1 MKPRLV
7 ALTALLGAAWAGA
20 SAAGTPVELRSEIAD
35 ADGRVTL
42 GELFD
47 GAGGVAGVQ
56 IANRTGPTVV
66 LDAGEVQVF
75 ARHYG
80 LDWANAQGM
89 RRIIIRQGAEDDAP
103 APLAAAGAPPAA
115 RGAHNV
121 EILTYA
127 RSLAAGE
134 GVQPSDVVWARA
146 AAAPAGAPRDADA
159 VIGMSARRPLREGAP
174 VTLTDV
180 TAPQVIRTGDNVVV
194 TYSSGGVTLALQGRA
209 MTSAVLGQPV
219 TVRNM
224 ASNRTFEAVA
234 SGPDAAV
241 TGPEA
246 QRLRGAPANQFAQ
259 R

>member
-1 MKPRLV
+1 M
-7 ALTALLGAAWAGA
+7 
-20 SAAGTPVELRSEIAD
+20 
-35 ADGRVTL
+35 
-42 GELFD
+42 
-47 GAGGVAGVQ
+47 
-56 IANRTGPTVV
+56 
-66 LDAGEVQVF
+66 
-75 ARHYG
+75 
-80 LDWANAQGM
+80 
-89 RRIIIRQGAEDDAP
+89 
-103 APLAAAGAPPAA
+103 
-115 RGAHNV
+115 
-121 EILTYA
+121 
-127 RSLAAGE
+127 
-134 GVQPSDVVWARA
+134 
-146 AAAPAGAPRDADA
+146 
-159 VIGMSARRPLREGAP
+159 REGAP

>member
-1 MKPRLV
+1 MKRRLA
-7 ALTALLGAAWAGA
+7 ALIALIGAAWAGA
-20 SAAGTPVELRSEIAD
+20 ASAGTLVELRDTILD

-47 GAGGVAGVQ
+47 GAGAAENVQ

-80 LDWANAQGM
+80 LDWDNPQGL
-89 RRIIIRQGAEDDAP
+89 RRIIIRQGADDA
-103 APLAAAGAPPAA
+103 APTVTASAGAPAA
-115 RGAHNV
+115 RGTHNV
-121 EILTYA
+121 EVLTYA

-134 GVQPSDVVWARA
+134 VVQADDVVWSRA

-180 TAPQVIRTGDNVVV
+180 TAPQVIRTGDTVVV
-194 TYSSGGVTLALQGRA
+194 TYSTGAVTLTLQGRA
-209 MTSAVLGQPV
+209 MSNATLGQPV
-219 TVRNM
+219 SVRNLT
-224 ASNRTFEAVA
+224 SNRTFEAVA

-241 TGPEA
+241 VGPEA